1 MGWPVVKMWIRLMK
15 FVKMI
20 CQQAFW
26 PIALSLSLI
35 LLPLPCYALTVQ
47 EVPNPQELGG
57 TWVSDMAEIF
67 EPETEAQLNKLI
79 SELET
84 KNGTEI
90 AVVAVPETAP
100 VPSPKQ
106 FATELF
112 NYWGIGKKG
121 ENNGLLLLI
130 SRDDRRVEIETG
142 LGLEALPDTKVAAIL
157 EESAISSRFQESD
170 FDGGI
175 MAVTQALVKTLSS
188 LPQSDR
194 ISLSPQSAPENNKFW
209 SGLVLVLCIILVP
222 WSPWLASCFRYFIDK
237 KYREEVAQARNR
249 KTTDKRKS
257 PGTIY
262 TTDGRVP
269 DYNGGWSSFGDGSF
283 GGGGSDG
290 GGAGCDF

>member
-1 MGWPVVKMWIRLMK
+1 M
-15 FVKMI
+15 
-20 CQQAFW
+20 
-26 PIALSLSLI
+26 
-35 LLPLPCYALTVQ
+35 TVQ

-57 TWVSDMAEIF
+57 SWTSDMAEIF
-67 EPETEAQLNKLI
+67 EPETEAQLNRLI
-79 SELET
+79 SSLET
-84 KNGTEI
+84 KNGAEI

-100 VPSPKQ
+100 APSPKQ

-112 NYWGIGKKG
+112 NYWKIGKKG
-121 ENNGLLLLI
+121 ENNGLLLLV

-142 LGLEALPDTKVAAIL
+142 LGLDAQLPDTKVAAIL
-157 EESAISSRFQESD
+157 EESEISSRFQESD

-175 MAVTQALVKTLSS
+175 MAVTQALVETLSS

-194 ISLSPQSAPENNKFW
+194 ISFSSESAPENNKFW

-222 WSPWLASCFRYFIDK
+222 WSPWLASYFRYFIDK
-237 KYREEVAQARNR
+237 KYRQERQEQALARNR

-257 PGTIY
+257 AGVIDTN
-262 TTDGRVP
+262 DGWGP
-269 DYNGGWSSFGDGSF
+269 DYNGGWGSSFGDGSF